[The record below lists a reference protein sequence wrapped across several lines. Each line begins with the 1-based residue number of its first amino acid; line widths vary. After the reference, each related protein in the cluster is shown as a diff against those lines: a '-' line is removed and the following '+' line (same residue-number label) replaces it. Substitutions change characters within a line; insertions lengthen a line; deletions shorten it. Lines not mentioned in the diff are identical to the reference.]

1 MPALALDS
9 IESLGSL
16 DNSEIKSEVKATG
29 NIYLDQPLEVR
40 KKEFKTQLEQMKTQY
55 ESVS

>member
-29 NIYLDQPLEVR
+29 NIYLD
-40 KKEFKTQLEQMKTQY
+40 
-55 ESVS
+55 